1 MAAARAN
8 ESMMDDSGWNSH
20 NLASL
25 IVPKFTSIAQQN
37 GSTTTDNATGKSA
50 AAPTVMP
57 IDPEDVGKTLGLKQL
72 YSGSEDIHGRYQWT
86 TELPKDLEV
95 PGEDADSAKWA
106 LILRR
111 TKAYFDSQK
120 TLELH
125 SIVVQSPYLRE
136 LLGEILADYP
146 GVTTTLK
153 RLEFKGRFEPLIH
166 RWSQLKTAITQL
178 KVEQSKRSDPSPS
191 DCARIEHAELLD
203 NVLTKEFSDVLA
215 SINDMHDNGVVTYE
229 HLWALLEPNSLIYTK
244 HDSQDRAMHVKSCK
258 YGKDPMTNADYL
270 YVTAN
275 FVDFDGQRFGM
286 NRLTLKIAE
295 FEGTQP
301 ITALP
306 AYPLQYHEDSEQ
318 LQKSLIER
326 GGRVE
331 DFASPSF
338 CQYSGVGWTL
348 DHNGNKVQM
357 SVQGRVVIDAGGFN
371 KFNPNLAVHVSPFK
385 DSTTDAGNDPFL
397 EEVEQQANYGA
408 SKSSQVKRMQK
419 FQRQY
424 TNMRNLHTKYSSVI
438 FSDNHDAGNMPID
451 GSLGNDVDVSDL
463 PPLTDEQKMLLGPEI
478 RGYAL
483 KEKMWLTF
491 FVNAVSDISFS
502 EGAFDSLILPDNLKD
517 LVLSFTSSQN
527 HNFDDVIR
535 GKGKGII
542 FLLCGPPGVGKTLTA
557 ESVAE
562 RMQVPLYV
570 MSSGDLGT
578 DPSAVDHKLRNV
590 LEMCTR
596 WNAIL
601 LLDEADVFLEKRSL
615 HELERNKLVTIFL
628 RVMEYYEGIMFLTTN
643 RVETFDQAFQSR
655 IHIQLEYKDLDAAS
669 RLSVWNNFL
678 TSHNAAQAA
687 ARLSPPP
694 KAPTTAAKS
703 RGSAR
708 ALNKCR
714 TNSAAPSAANGTT
727 ISAEAEAADHLLRT
741 QPHALKPSE
750 VRKLAE
756 LAINGREIKTL
767 VKLAAI
773 YAAYKKEALSKA
785 HLATAVE
792 TQFLG
797 NSRREKAIPD
807 TLLNGVAGED
817 EWKGAWKRSLVR
829 IWAYMLPDA
838 LIPKW
843 STPKKAHVSK
853 KGKASD
859 RVHEPGG
866 LDVPELDDAD
876 LDKRYGVRIIL

>member
-1 MAAARAN
+1 
-8 ESMMDDSGWNSH
+8 
-20 NLASL
+20 
-25 IVPKFTSIAQQN
+25 
-37 GSTTTDNATGKSA
+37 
-50 AAPTVMP
+50 MP

-408 SKSSQVKRMQK
+408 
-419 FQRQY
+419 
-424 TNMRNLHTKYSSVI
+424 VI

-694 KAPTTAAKS
+694 KAPTTAA
-703 RGSAR
+703 
-708 ALNKCR
+708 N
-714 TNSAAPSAANGTT
+714 
-727 ISAEAEAADHLLRT
+727 
-741 QPHALKPSE
+741 E

-797 NSRREKAIPD
+797 NSRRESESAR
-807 TLLNGVAGED
+807 
-817 EWKGAWKRSLVR
+817 GALF
-829 IWAYMLPDA
+829 A
-838 LIPKW
+838 
-843 STPKKAHVSK
+843 
-853 KGKASD
+853 
-859 RVHEPGG
+859 
-866 LDVPELDDAD
+866 
-876 LDKRYGVRIIL
+876 